1 MCLSPSQSCSG
12 KSKDLQFKTNH
23 TITHMILS
31 KLNIKASS
39 KKRRE
44 LQKTQVKN
52 RNQRRIYKESLL
64 PDGICAK
71 HQLWRM
77 FPF

>member
-1 MCLSPSQSCSG
+1 
-12 KSKDLQFKTNH
+12 
-23 TITHMILS
+23 MILS
-31 KLNIKASS
+31 KLNIKASC
-39 KKRRE
+39 KRRRE